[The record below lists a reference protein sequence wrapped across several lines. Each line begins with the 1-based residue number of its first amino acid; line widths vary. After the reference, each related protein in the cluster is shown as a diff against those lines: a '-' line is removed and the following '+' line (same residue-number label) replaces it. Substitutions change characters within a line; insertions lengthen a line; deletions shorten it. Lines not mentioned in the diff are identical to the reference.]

1 MKKGKEMKKAEL
13 QEAFTDLKIEHKLVE
28 AQNEEL
34 RRFLTHNTQAITNLQ
49 QKVRELESL
58 ASHYERTVAVM
69 GGRIQEKDN
78 LISEQKNK
86 IKESEI

>member
-1 MKKGKEMKKAEL
+1 MKKAEL
-13 QEAFTDLKIEHKLVE
+13 QEAFNHLQEQYTVIGAENEKLGQFNATLV
-28 AQNEEL
+28 
-34 RRFLTHNTQAITNLQ
+34 THVTNLQ